1 MKVLMINTVCGTGS
15 TGRICTDIANI
26 LKERGGDC
34 LICYGRG
41 SGIGFD
47 NTYKIGYKISVN
59 LHALKTRITDKHG
72 LGSKFDTKKL
82 IKKIQEYDPDI
93 IHLHNI
99 HGYYLNYK
107 MLFEFLANY
116 NKPIVWTLH
125 DFWPFTGHCAY
136 FDFIQCDKWK
146 NLCNKCQLKNDYPA
160 SKLISSAKHNFLQ
173 KKASFTSVKNM
184 TIVTPSNWLKR
195 LIKQSFLSSYPV
207 AVINNGIDTNVFKHT
222 ESNLREVFGLNNKF
236 IILAVANIWNARKG
250 IDDIIKLAD
259 LLDDN
264 EVIVIVGKVLNEVNH
279 KKILFIERTSD
290 VWELAKLYTIADVV
304 INPTYEDNYPTINLE
319 AQACGT
325 PVITYATGGSVES
338 VVSDNIV
345 EKSDYKALYKK
356 IKTMNNSIN
365 KIKDRVEMVN
375 DYLILYE
382 NYSNCGKIL

>member
-1 MKVLMINTVCGTGS
+1 M
-15 TGRICTDIANI
+15 
-26 LKERGGDC
+26 
-34 LICYGRG
+34 
-41 SGIGFD
+41 
-47 NTYKIGYKISVN
+47 
-59 LHALKTRITDKHG
+59 HALKTRITDKHG

-125 DFWPFTGHCAY
+125 DCWPFTGHCAY

-236 IILAVANIWNARKG
+236 IISILNLCNDIGQIFELMLVNLNHPKSLTIKFIDNRLDTGRFTSSAIAKQQDIVSFSAFYKG
-250 IDDIIKLAD
+250 FCII
-259 LLDDN
+259 
-264 EVIVIVGKVLNEVNH
+264 H
-279 KKILFIERTSD
+279 
-290 VWELAKLYTIADVV
+290 
-304 INPTYEDNYPTINLE
+304 
-319 AQACGT
+319 
-325 PVITYATGGSVES
+325 
-338 VVSDNIV
+338 
-345 EKSDYKALYKK
+345 
-356 IKTMNNSIN
+356 
-365 KIKDRVEMVN
+365 
-375 DYLILYE
+375 
-382 NYSNCGKIL
+382 